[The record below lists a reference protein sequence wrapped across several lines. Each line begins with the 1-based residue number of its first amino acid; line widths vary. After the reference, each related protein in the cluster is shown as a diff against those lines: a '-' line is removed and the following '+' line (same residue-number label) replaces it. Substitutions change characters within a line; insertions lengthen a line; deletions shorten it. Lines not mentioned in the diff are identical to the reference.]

1 MAVFERTIQLI
12 GEESFAVLQQS
23 RVILFGVG
31 GVGGWTA
38 ETLIRSGV
46 GHLTLVDYDTVQESN
61 LNRQLVATA
70 GCIGE
75 EKVSAMRRRLLEV
88 IPSANIQ
95 TVQCEYNEQTY
106 GQFDFSGY
114 DLVIDAID
122 NVSSKVRLI
131 YEATHSGTPL
141 LSSMGAGRKVD
152 VSQVRVSDFGKVAG
166 CPLARAIRKRMKA
179 TGLYPQRKF
188 PCVWSPEQV
197 LNQSGQRAAKGTVAP
212 IVGMFGMM
220 LAGLALQTLQNKEKE
235 VDTAS
240 EKE

>member
-1 MAVFERTIQLI
+1 MEAFERTIQLI
-12 GEESFAVLQQS
+12 GEDAFERLQQA

-31 GVGGWTA
+31 GVGGWIA
-38 ETLIRSGV
+38 ETLIRSGA
-46 GHLTLVDYDTVQESN
+46 GHLTLVDFDVVQESN
-61 LNRQLVATA
+61 LNRQLAATA

-88 IPSANIQ
+88 IPTADVQ
-95 TVQCEYNEQTY
+95 TVCCEYNEQTY
-106 GQFDFSGY
+106 SQFDFSGY

-131 YEATHSGTPL
+131 HEATRSGTPL
-141 LSSMGAGRKVD
+141 LSSMGAGRKLD
-152 VSQVRVSDFGKVAG
+152 VSQVRVSEFGKVEG
-166 CPLARAIRKRMKA
+166 CPLARAIRKKMKV

-188 PCVWSPEQV
+188 QCVWSPEQV
-197 LNQSGQRAAKGTVAP
+197 LHQSGQRAAKGTVAP

-220 LAGLALQTLQNKEKE
+220 LAGLALQTLQNKENE

-240 EKE
+240 ENE